1 MFELKYHVLRVLIS
15 IITNHFCFLISIITI
30 HNAKGGKEDPEN
42 AISNDLE
49 TLQTDFKKIF
59 KLISLLCASHGSASW
74 ESGQL
79 SLTSFL
85 LPEWPSCGIYMN
97 IPCKYLTDQIR
108 SIKAQCNTVYPKIC
122 LENAH
127 ISVLGVEK
135 YKKFAFSLE
144 GGQNPTPNPP
154 PSP

>member
-1 MFELKYHVLRVLIS
+1 
-15 IITNHFCFLISIITI
+15 
-30 HNAKGGKEDPEN
+30 
-42 AISNDLE
+42 
-49 TLQTDFKKIF
+49 
-59 KLISLLCASHGSASW
+59 
-74 ESGQL
+74 
-79 SLTSFL
+79 
-85 LPEWPSCGIYMN
+85 MN

-154 PSP
+154 PFPINNDHSLILGYLALYCTLYL

>member
-1 MFELKYHVLRVLIS
+1 
-15 IITNHFCFLISIITI
+15 
-30 HNAKGGKEDPEN
+30 
-42 AISNDLE
+42 
-49 TLQTDFKKIF
+49 
-59 KLISLLCASHGSASW
+59 
-74 ESGQL
+74 
-79 SLTSFL
+79 
-85 LPEWPSCGIYMN
+85 MN

-144 GGQNPTPNPP
+144 GGKKNFQSLF
-154 PSP
+154 SPFTKFVVRLKNKRKDAGEKRVLYMYSEKFVELGG